1 MTPFRALA
9 LLALAGVLAVALTL
23 AAFPQ
28 GVGNP
33 YADPIM
39 QTEDQ

>member
-1 MTPFRALA
+1 MTPRALA

-28 GVGNP
+28 GVGAP
-33 YADPIM
+33 YAEPLT
-39 QTEDQ
+39 QTEEQ